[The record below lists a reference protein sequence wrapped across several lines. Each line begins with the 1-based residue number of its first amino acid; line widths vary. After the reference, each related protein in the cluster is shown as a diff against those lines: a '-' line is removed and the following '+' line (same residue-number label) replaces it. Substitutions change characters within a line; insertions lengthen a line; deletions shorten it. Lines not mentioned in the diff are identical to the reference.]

1 MLHKVYSAALNFF
14 KPKEKHGKET
24 QGHFQKPRDNFHDG
38 KASRRPRR
46 PQLENGLCQ
55 TGSAF
60 GPAEAQ
66 PDTSYPEGGRAAT
79 VVLLGS
85 FCALAGGLGL
95 MNSMGVY
102 AGPHQLAAT
111 ASPGR
116 VAWIFGL
123 YNFAVFFCGLQV
135 GPVFDARGPRGLLA
149 RRAAAL
155 RRRLCRPRLL
165 PRALALC
172 SRRPRGR
179 RRSLDCLCRARRD
192 DWPVLPPATRRGH
205 GTRHCRAGSLGGVV
219 FPLLLTRLCERLGFA
234 WATRVIGAV
243 TVVLLLVGCVT
254 VRRRDVFADAP
265 GTAGRSLLP
274 DLRVLLRVP
283 VLLMTAGVFF
293 IEWGFFIGLEYV
305 ASCALAHG
313 AGRKLSNL
321 MIVFLNAGSFFGRW
335 LPGIM
340 ADRFGRLNTMIL
352 TNLLC
357 ITAMFAI
364 WLPARVSVATIVL
377 FSVVFGFASGSNVSL
392 VPVGVGEYCTT
403 DNYGTTV
410 YTVVSF
416 GALTGV
422 PIAGQIL
429 QSSGGSYTGLVIFV
443 GAAYVAGTAC
453 FLATWM
459 INRVR
464 YQGGKA

>member
-1 MLHKVYSAALNFF
+1 MGDAVYKGEPIGHVAQGVLGSPQLSTTE
-14 KPKEKHGKET
+14 KP
-24 QGHFQKPRDNFHDG
+24 PVDPDD
-38 KASRRPRR
+38 

-55 TGSAF
+55 TSSVF

-79 VVLLGS
+79 VVLGS

-102 AGPHQLAAT
+102 AAWIGSHQLAAT

-165 PRALALC
+165 PRVLALC
-172 SRRPRGR
+172 PRRRPRGR
-179 RRSLDCLCRARRD
+179 RRNLDLSLSCPSRRLASITAGD
-192 DWPVLPPATRRGH
+192 APRPRDSPS
-205 GTRHCRAGSLGGVV
+205 RAGSLGGVV
-219 FPLLLTRLCERLGFA
+219 FPLLFTRLCERLGFA

-274 DLRVLLRVP
+274 DLRVLLRVS

-305 ASCALAHG
+305 ASYALAHG

-321 MIVFLNAGSFFGRW
+321 MIVFLNAGSVFGRW
-335 LPGIM
+335 LAGIM

-364 WLPARVSVATIVL
+364 WLPARDSVAAIIL

-392 VPVGVGEYCTT
+392 VPVCVGEYCTT
-403 DNYGTTV
+403 DNYGCYDTTV

-422 PIAGQIL
+422 PIAGPIL
-429 QSSGGSYTGLVIFV
+429 QSSGGSYTGLVIFA

-453 FLATWM
+453 FSAIWV

-464 YQGGKA
+464 YQDGKA

>member
-1 MLHKVYSAALNFF
+1 MIQKLRAIF
-14 KPKEKHGKET
+14 KSHETISTTEK
-24 QGHFQKPRDNFHDG
+24 PPVDPDD
-38 KASRRPRR
+38 

-55 TGSAF
+55 TGSVF

-85 FCALAGGLGL
+85 
-95 MNSMGVY
+95 
-102 AGPHQLAAT
+102 
-111 ASPGR
+111 
-116 VAWIFGL
+116 
-123 YNFAVFFCGLQV
+123 
-135 GPVFDARGPRGLLA
+135 
-149 RRAAAL
+149 
-155 RRRLCRPRLL
+155 
-165 PRALALC
+165 
-172 SRRPRGR
+172 
-179 RRSLDCLCRARRD
+179 
-192 DWPVLPPATRRGH
+192 
-205 GTRHCRAGSLGGVV
+205 
-219 FPLLLTRLCERLGFA
+219 LCERLGFA

-274 DLRVLLRVP
+274 GLRVLLRVP
-283 VLLMTAGVFF
+283 VLLMMAGVFF
-293 IEWGFFIGLEYV
+293 IEWGFFIGFEYV

-313 AGRKLSNL
+313 AGRKLSIL
-321 MIVFLNAGSFFGRW
+321 MIVFLNAGSVFGRW

-340 ADRFGRLNTMIL
+340 ADRFGRLNTMVL

-364 WLPARVSVATIVL
+364 WLPARDSVAAIVL

-392 VPVGVGEYCTT
+392 VPVCVGEYCTT
-403 DNYGTTV
+403 DNYGRYYTTV

-422 PIAGQIL
+422 PIAGPIL

-453 FLATWM
+453 FSAIWV

-464 YQGGKA
+464 YQTAKPE

>member
-1 MLHKVYSAALNFF
+1 MIQKLRAIF
-14 KPKEKHGKET
+14 KSHETISTTEK
-24 QGHFQKPRDNFHDG
+24 PPVDPDD
-38 KASRRPRR
+38 

-55 TGSAF
+55 TGSVF
-60 GPAEAQ
+60 GPAEEAQ
-66 PDTSYPEGGRAAT
+66 PDTSYPEGGRVAT

-85 FCALAGGLGL
+85 FCALASGLGL

-102 AGPHQLAAT
+102 AAWIGPDQLAAT
-111 ASPGR
+111 ASPGG

-165 PRALALC
+165 PRVLALC
-172 SRRPRGR
+172 PRRRPRGR
-179 RRSLDCLCRARRD
+179 RRNLDCLCRARRD

-305 ASCALAHG
+305 ASYALAHG

-321 MIVFLNAGSFFGRW
+321 MIVFLNAGSVFGRW

-364 WLPARVSVATIVL
+364 WLPARDSVAAIVL

-392 VPVGVGEYCTT
+392 VPVCVGEYCTT
-403 DNYGTTV
+403 DNYGRYYTTV

-422 PIAGQIL
+422 LIAGQIL
-429 QSSGGSYTGLVIFV
+429 QSSGAHTLDLSFSPVLHMLPARPVSRPYG
-443 GAAYVAGTAC
+443 
-453 FLATWM
+453 
-459 INRVR
+459 
-464 YQGGKA
+464 

>member
-1 MLHKVYSAALNFF
+1 MIQKLRAIF
-14 KPKEKHGKET
+14 KSHETIATTEKPPVDPE
-24 QGHFQKPRDNFHDG
+24 D
-38 KASRRPRR
+38 

-55 TGSAF
+55 TGSVF
-60 GPAEAQ
+60 GPAEEAQ

-95 MNSMGVY
+95 MNSMGAY
-102 AGPHQLAAT
+102 AAWIGSHQLAAT
-111 ASPGR
+111 ASPGG

-135 GPVFDARGPRGLLA
+135 GPVFDARRPAGSLGPAALLLYAAAFAALGFCRAYWHLVLAVGLA
-149 RRAAAL
+149 AGVATSIVFVVPVATIGQYYRRRRAAATGLAIVGPAASAASSFRCCL
-155 RRRLCRPRLL
+155 R
-165 PRALALC
+165 ASA
-172 SRRPRGR
+172 SGSASRGR
-179 RRSLDCLCRARRD
+179 RA
-192 DWPVLPPATRRGH
+192 
-205 GTRHCRAGSLGGVV
+205 
-219 FPLLLTRLCERLGFA
+219 
-234 WATRVIGAV
+234 
-243 TVVLLLVGCVT
+243 
-254 VRRRDVFADAP
+254 
-265 GTAGRSLLP
+265 SLLP

-321 MIVFLNAGSFFGRW
+321 MIVFLNAGSVFGRW

-340 ADRFGRLNTMIL
+340 ADRFDRLNTMIL

-364 WLPARVSVATIVL
+364 WLPARDSVAAIVL

-392 VPVGVGEYCTT
+392 VPVCVGEYCTT
-403 DNYGTTV
+403 DNYGRYYTTV

-422 PIAGQIL
+422 LIAGPIL

-453 FLATWM
+453 FSAIWV
-459 INRVR
+459 INRVW
-464 YQGGKA
+464 YQDGKA

>member
-1 MLHKVYSAALNFF
+1 MAGLDNGRTLQPGVAFAERGPTTIARPN
-14 KPKEKHGKET
+14 
-24 QGHFQKPRDNFHDG
+24 PRPNHAHDLQRKISIHDG

-66 PDTSYPEGGRAAT
+66 PDTSYPERGRAAT

-116 VAWIFGL
+116 VAWIFGRSPSL
-123 YNFAVFFCGLQV
+123 TPA
-135 GPVFDARGPRGLLA
+135 ARGVSWPAALLLYAAAFAALGFCRAHWHFVLVVGLA
-149 RRAAAL
+149 AGVAASIVFVVPVATIGQYYRRRRAAATGLAIVGPAASAASSFRCCL
-155 RRRLCRPRLL
+155 R
-165 PRALALC
+165 ASA
-172 SRRPRGR
+172 SGSASRGR
-179 RRSLDCLCRARRD
+179 RA
-192 DWPVLPPATRRGH
+192 
-205 GTRHCRAGSLGGVV
+205 
-219 FPLLLTRLCERLGFA
+219 
-234 WATRVIGAV
+234 
-243 TVVLLLVGCVT
+243 
-254 VRRRDVFADAP
+254 
-265 GTAGRSLLP
+265 SLLP

-443 GAAYVAGTAC
+443 GAAYVAGMAC
-453 FLATWM
+453 FSATWM

>member
-1 MLHKVYSAALNFF
+1 MMHKLKAILKSHDTISTTG
-14 KPKEKHGKET
+14 KP
-24 QGHFQKPRDNFHDG
+24 PVDRDDD
-38 KASRRPRR
+38 

-55 TGSAF
+55 TSSVF

-102 AGPHQLAAT
+102 AAWIGSHQLAATAT

-116 VAWIFGL
+116 VAWIFGI

-135 GPVFDARGPRGLLA
+135 GPVFDARGPRGLMAAALLLYA
-149 RRAAAL
+149 AAFAALGFCRAYWHFILVVGVVAGVATSIVFVVPVATIGQYYRRRRAAATG
-155 RRRLCRPRLL
+155 
-165 PRALALC
+165 LAM
-172 SRRPRGR
+172 SG
-179 RRSLDCLCRARRD
+179 
-192 DWPVLPPATRRGH
+192 
-205 GTRHCRAGSLGGVV
+205 GSLGGVV
-219 FPLLLTRLCERLGFA
+219 FPLLFTHLCERFGFA

-274 DLRVLLRVP
+274 DLRVLLRLP

-305 ASCALAHG
+305 ASYALAHG

-321 MIVFLNAGSFFGRW
+321 MIVFLNAGSFPGRW
-335 LPGIM
+335 LPGIL

-357 ITAMFAI
+357 IAAMFAI
-364 WLPARVSVATIVL
+364 WLPARDSVAAVIL
-377 FSVVFGFASGSNVSL
+377 FSVVFGFASGSNISL
-392 VPVGVGEYCTT
+392 VPVCVGEYCTT
-403 DNYGTTV
+403 DNYGRYYTTV

-429 QSSGGSYTGLVIFV
+429 QSSGGSYTGLIIFA
-443 GAAYVAGTAC
+443 GAAYVAGTVC
-453 FLATWM
+453 FSAIWVM
-459 INRVR
+459 NRIR
-464 YQGGKA
+464 YKDSK